1 MVPWAPSSPLF
12 VSEVSMTPFALPRRY
27 LWVAAGAAAG
37 FGFLYL
43 RNRFG
48 PKVEEHYQKQTGK
61 NDEGASPAGAA
72 GGGKSPTEER
82 EAARSEAA
90 NWAAGPDAAGGKR
103 ELAEFLAGD
112 SWFDESGW
120 RSIWDREGVDDAA
133 GWLRGDGTE
142 VLAKARV
149 SLSDHPAL
157 LAGCRRRWIV
167 VCRYAGIDVSD
178 AAALWNQTDAAAA

>member
-1 MVPWAPSSPLF
+1 
-12 VSEVSMTPFALPRRY
+12 MTPSAIPRRY
-27 LWVAAGAAAG
+27 LWVAAGAAG
-37 FGFLYL
+37 TFGLLYL

-48 PKVEEHYQKQTGK
+48 SKVEDHYERDASGK
-61 NDEGASPAGAA
+61 EGRSPSGPAS
-72 GGGKSPTEER
+72 KSPLEER
-82 EAARSEAA
+82 EAARTQAA
-90 NWAAGPDAAGGKR
+90 ATAGGPDAAGGRR

-112 SWFDESGW
+112 SWYDESGW

-133 GWLRGDGTE
+133 AWLRGEGTE
-142 VLAKARV
+142 VLGKARA

-178 AAALWNQTDAAAA
+178 AAGLWNHTDAAAA